1 MVLSQV
7 SKSYTMEQNIS
18 VYIVTTFTWK
28 SVTHTHTPQSWL
40 QSRCLKGHE
49 IGNRHLLFFL
59 ELIKSEYL
67 KLCSNYTLC
76 FCDKRGKHSQMTN
89 P

>member
-1 MVLSQV
+1 MYGSITGVKKLYYGTEHQCV
-7 SKSYTMEQNIS
+7 YSYYFYMEIS
-18 VYIVTTFTWK
+18 Y
-28 SVTHTHTPQSWL
+28 THTPQSWL

-49 IGNRHLLFFL
+49 IGNRYLLFFL